1 MYIVQRTNSGGAK
14 VFPGRDSTMYE
25 SFEKTYPHYP
35 FAELVGLGI
44 TLARLFT
51 RDSEKQATTRL
62 PSGTAPAAH

>member
-1 MYIVQRTNSGGAK
+1 MHIVQRTNSGCAK

-51 RDSEKQATTRL
+51 QDSEKQPATR
-62 PSGTAPAAH
+62 PPKGAAPATH